1 MRFFY
6 SILFIYILVELFCT
20 TLFIKEFG
28 AWMFFLEFVITS
40 LLGMFIM
47 FGSRGDILEGFRNFS
62 QGKISLMDF
71 VGGNFARV
79 LGAFFLIFP
88 GVFSDFLGIVLEI
101 YAFFALRHLKK
112 NQSSFDFYQETF
124 FGDFRTFDENMSH
137 RKNNNEDIIDVE
149 IVQEEKNLK

>member
-6 SILFIYILVELFCT
+6 SILFVYIVIELFFT

-28 AWMFFLEFVITS
+28 AWMFFLEFVVTS
-40 LLGMFIM
+40 LFGMFIM
-47 FGSRGDILEGFRNFS
+47 FGSRSDILEGFRNFS

-88 GVFSDFLGIVLEI
+88 GIFADFVGIALEI
-101 YAFFALRHLKK
+101 YAFFALRHFRK
-112 NQSSFDFYQETF
+112 NQSSFDFNQETSF
-124 FGDFRTFDENMSH
+124 ADFRTFDENMSH
-137 RKNNNEDIIDVE
+137 HKNSNEDIIDVE
-149 IVQEEKNLK
+149 IIQEEKNLK

>member
-6 SILFIYILVELFCT
+6 FIIFTYIVIELFST
-20 TLFIKEFG
+20 TLFIREFG
-28 AWMFFLEFVITS
+28 AWMFFLEFVVTS
-40 LLGMFIM
+40 LSGMFIM

-88 GVFSDFLGIVLEI
+88 GIFADFLGITLEI
-101 YAFFALRHLKK
+101 YAFFALRHFRK
-112 NQSSFDFYQETF
+112 NQSSFDFNQETS
-124 FGDFRTFDENMSH
+124 FGGFRAFDENMSY
-137 RKNNNEDIIDVE
+137 RNNSNEDIIDVE
-149 IVQEEKNLK
+149 IIQEEKNLK

>member
-6 SILFIYILVELFCT
+6 SILFIYLLIELFFT

-28 AWMFFLEFVITS
+28 AWMFFLEFVMTS
-40 LLGMFIM
+40 LFGMFVM

-71 VGGNFARV
+71 VGGNFARI

-88 GVFSDFLGIVLEI
+88 GIFGDFVGIALEI
-101 YAFFALRHLKK
+101 YAFFALRHFRK
-112 NQSSFDFYQETF
+112 NQSSFDFNQEASF
-124 FGDFRTFDENMSH
+124 SNFRTFDENMSH
-137 RKNNNEDIIDVE
+137 HKNSNEDVIDVE
-149 IVQEEKNLK
+149 IIQEEKNLK